1 MKFGSAER
9 KERKRIRRFGLA
21 GTAVLLALGVA
32 ACSSSSSSSS
42 SAAAPA
48 STGPRAG
55 GALTVFEATGYSGD
69 WPDGLDPATNIDG
82 AADQD
87 YMDAI
92 FGELFELGPKG
103 AVIPD
108 LATGYSISS
117 DAKTITLDIRPGVK
131 FTDGTPFNAAA
142 VVTNIDRDLKSACTC
157 KPTWPV
163 TSVAATGPDTV
174 TITLSAPDGAFI
186 DEIFDSTAD
195 WIASPTALQKM
206 GEKAFALA
214 PVGAGPFEVVSDT
227 LSSVLVLKKNP
238 TYWQTGRPYLDT
250 LTFKTVA
257 SDEAGYE
264 ALLAKE
270 GQIYVDMSTPSLLQQ
285 AAKNPG
291 VEVENQLS
299 TSPYDLQL
307 NTKTAP
313 FNNVKARQAIYAA
326 TNFGPILQHVFD
338 NMYPPVQ
345 GFTGPGGICYSP
357 TVPGYQGYDPTLAK
371 TLVAQSGLGKV
382 TINLGTIQNLVAEE
396 TTEAL
401 QTEWAAV
408 GIKTVIHAY
417 ALAPL
422 IAQFVSG
429 KWQSMIQTAGSY
441 DPAAGVGV
449 GFRFSSVSPF
459 SGVHDPHLDSL
470 LNQAA
475 ALTSMSQR
483 CAIYTQAANYIAS
496 NYYGPF
502 YFAFAPA
509 NVAVKGVVGPGLT
522 EPLPAVVVTPTIL
535 WEDVAYG
542 S

>member
-1 MKFGSAER
+1 MKFGSA
-9 KERKRIRRFGLA
+9 ERKRIRRFGLA
-21 GTAVLLALGVA
+21 GTAVLLALAVA

-48 STGPRAG
+48 STGPREG

-163 TSVAATGPDTV
+163 TSVTATGPDTV

-238 TYWQTGRPYLDT
+238 TYWQAGRPYLDT
-250 LTFKTVA
+250 LTFKSVA

-270 GQIYVDMSTPSLLQQ
+270 GQIYVDMSTPSLLEQ

-313 FNNVKARQAIYAA
+313 FNSVKARQAIYAA

-345 GFTGPGGICYSP
+345 GFTGPGGICYQP

-371 TLVAQSGLGKV
+371 TLVQQSGLDKV

-429 KWQSMIQTAGSY
+429 KWQSMVQTAGSY

-475 ALTSMSQR
+475 ALTSLSQR

-535 WEDVAYG
+535 WEDVAY
-542 S
+542 SS

>member
-1 MKFGSAER
+1 MRFGSAQR
-9 KERKRIRRFGLA
+9 NQRKRIRRFGLA

-92 FGELFELGPKG
+92 YGELFELGPKG
-103 AVIPD
+103 AIIPD

-163 TSVAATGPDTV
+163 TSVTATGPDTV

-206 GEKAFALA
+206 GEKAFALD

-227 LSSVLVLKKNP
+227 LSSTLVLKKNP
-238 TYWQTGRPYLDT
+238 TYWQAGRPYLDT
-250 LTFKTVA
+250 LTFKSVA

-270 GQIYVDMSTPSLLQQ
+270 GQIYVDMSTPSLLQE
-285 AAKNPG
+285 AAKNPA

-326 TNFGPILQHVFD
+326 TNFAPILQHVFD

-345 GFTGPGGICYSP
+345 GFTGPGGICYQP

-371 TLVAQSGLGKV
+371 TLVAQSGLNKV

-408 GIKTVIHAY
+408 GIKTTIHAY

-449 GFRFSSVSPF
+449 GFRFSSTSPF

-475 ALTSMSQR
+475 ALTNLSQR
-483 CAIYTQAANYIAS
+483 CAIYTQAQNYIAS

-535 WEDVAYG
+535 WEDVAY
-542 S
+542 SS

>member
-1 MKFGSAER
+1 M
-9 KERKRIRRFGLA
+9 
-21 GTAVLLALGVA
+21 LLAVAAA
-32 ACSSSSSSSS
+32 ACSSSSSTTSTTT
-42 SAAAPA
+42 PA
-48 STGPRAG
+48 SSGPKAG
-55 GALTVFEATGYSGD
+55 GSLTVLEATGYSGD

-87 YMDAI
+87 YMDAV

-108 LATGYSISS
+108 LATGYSIST

-142 VVTNIDRDLKSACTC
+142 VVWNIQRDLKSSCTC

-163 TSVAATGPDTV
+163 TSVTATGPDTV
-174 TITLSAPDGAFI
+174 QIKLSAPDGAFI

-195 WIASPTALQKM
+195 WIASPTAEQKM
-206 GEKAFALA
+206 GEKAFAVK

-227 LSSVLVLKKNP
+227 LSSVLVLKKKP
-238 TYWQTGRPYLDT
+238 GYWQKGRPYLDN
-250 LTFKTVA
+250 LTFKSVA

-264 ALLAKE
+264 ALLAHE
-270 GQIYVDMSTPSLLQQ
+270 GQVYVDMSTPSLLEE
-285 AAKNPG
+285 AAKSSSL
-291 VEVENQLS
+291 EVENQLS

-307 NTKTAP
+307 NTKIAP

-338 NMYPPVQ
+338 NMYPSVQ

-371 TLVAQSGLGKV
+371 QLVQASGLNKV
-382 TINLGTIQNLVAEE
+382 TISLGTIQNLVAQE

-401 QTEWAAV
+401 QTEWAAF
-408 GIKTVIHAY
+408 GIKTTIHNY
-417 ALAPL
+417 PLASL

-449 GFRFSSVSPF
+449 GFRFSSTSPF

-475 ALTSMSQR
+475 ALTNMSQR
-483 CAIYTQAANYIAS
+483 CALYNQAADYIAKQ
-496 NYYGPF
+496 YYGPF

-522 EPLPAVVVTPTIL
+522 QPLPAVVVTPTIL
-535 WEDVAYG
+535 WEDVAY
-542 S
+542 SS

>member
-1 MKFGSAER
+1 M
-9 KERKRIRRFGLA
+9 
-21 GTAVLLALGVA
+21 LLAVAAA
-32 ACSSSSSSSS
+32 ACSSSSSSTTSTT
-42 SAAAPA
+42 APA
-48 STGPRAG
+48 SSGPKEG
-55 GALTVFEATGYSGD
+55 GSLTVLEATGYSGD

-87 YMDAI
+87 YMDAV

-142 VVTNIDRDLKSACTC
+142 VVTNIERDLKSACTC

-163 TSVAATGPDTV
+163 TSVTATGADAV
-174 TITLSAPDGAFI
+174 TIKLSAPDGAFI

-238 TYWQTGRPYLDT
+238 TYWQAGRPYLDT

-270 GQIYVDMSTPSLLQQ
+270 GQIYVDMSTPSLLEQ

-345 GFTGPGGICYSP
+345 GFTGPGGICYQP

-475 ALTSMSQR
+475 ALTSLSQR

-522 EPLPAVVVTPTIL
+522 QPLPAVVVTPTIL

>member
-1 MKFGSAER
+1 
-9 KERKRIRRFGLA
+9 
-21 GTAVLLALGVA
+21 
-32 ACSSSSSSSS
+32 
-42 SAAAPA
+42 
-48 STGPRAG
+48 
-55 GALTVFEATGYSGD
+55 
-69 WPDGLDPATNIDG
+69 
-82 AADQD
+82 
-87 YMDAI
+87 
-92 FGELFELGPKG
+92 
-103 AVIPD
+103 
-108 LATGYSISS
+108 
-117 DAKTITLDIRPGVK
+117 
-131 FTDGTPFNAAA
+131 
-142 VVTNIDRDLKSACTC
+142 
-157 KPTWPV
+157 
-163 TSVAATGPDTV
+163 
-174 TITLSAPDGAFI
+174 
-186 DEIFDSTAD
+186 
-195 WIASPTALQKM
+195 M

-238 TYWQTGRPYLDT
+238 TYWQAGRPYLDT
-250 LTFKTVA
+250 LTFKSVA

-270 GQIYVDMSTPSLLQQ
+270 GQIYVDMSTPSLLQAGGEEPGRGGREPAQ
-285 AAKNPG
+285 HVTVRPAAQYEDGAVQQRQGPAGHLRGHQLRADPAARIRQHVPARPG
-291 VEVENQLS
+291 VHRTRRDLLPARR
-299 TSPYDLQL
+299 SPV
-307 NTKTAP
+307 TRGTTRP
-313 FNNVKARQAIYAA
+313 WPRRW
-326 TNFGPILQHVFD
+326 
-338 NMYPPVQ
+338 
-345 GFTGPGGICYSP
+345 SS
-357 TVPGYQGYDPTLAK
+357 
-371 TLVAQSGLGKV
+371 QSGLDKV

-475 ALTSMSQR
+475 ALTSLSQR

-535 WEDVAYG
+535 WEDVAY
-542 S
+542 SS

>member
-1 MKFGSAER
+1 MRFGSA
-9 KERKRIRRFGLA
+9 ERKRIRRFGLA
-21 GTAVLLALGVA
+21 GTAVLLALAVA

-163 TSVAATGPDTV
+163 TSVTATGPDTV

-238 TYWQTGRPYLDT
+238 TYWQAGRPYLDT
-250 LTFKTVA
+250 LTFKSVA

-270 GQIYVDMSTPSLLQQ
+270 GQIYVDMSTPSLLEQ

-313 FNNVKARQAIYAA
+313 FNSVKARQAIYAA

-345 GFTGPGGICYSP
+345 GFTGPGGICYQP

-371 TLVAQSGLGKV
+371 TLVQQSGLDKV

-449 GFRFSSVSPF
+449 GFRFSSLSPF

-475 ALTSMSQR
+475 ALTSLSQR

-535 WEDVAYG
+535 WEDVAY
-542 S
+542 SS

>member
-1 MKFGSAER
+1 MR
-9 KERKRIRRFGLA
+9 RICIG
-21 GTAVLLALGVA
+21 GTAVLLAVAAA
-32 ACSSSSSSSS
+32 ACSSSSSTTTSTT
-42 SAAAPA
+42 APA
-48 STGPRAG
+48 SSGPKEG
-55 GALTVFEATGYSGD
+55 GSLTVLEATGYSGD

-87 YMDAI
+87 YMDAVY
-92 FGELFELGPKG
+92 GELFELGPKG
-103 AVIPD
+103 AIIPD
-108 LATGYSISS
+108 LATGSSISS

-142 VVTNIDRDLKSACTC
+142 VVWNIDRDLKSACTC

-163 TSVAATGPDTV
+163 TSVTATGPDTV
-174 TITLSAPDGAFI
+174 QIKLSAPDGAFI

-195 WIASPTALQKM
+195 WIASPTAVQKM
-206 GEKAFALA
+206 GEKAFAVK

-238 TYWQTGRPYLDT
+238 GYWQAGRPYLST
-250 LTFKTVA
+250 LTFKSVA

-264 ALLAKE
+264 ALLAHE
-270 GQIYVDMSTPSLLQQ
+270 GQVYVDMSTPSLLEE
-285 AAKNPG
+285 ASKSSSL
-291 VEVENQLS
+291 EVENQLS

-307 NTKTAP
+307 NTKIAP
-313 FNNVKARQAIYAA
+313 FNNPKARQAIYAA

-338 NMYPPVQ
+338 NMYPSVQ

-371 TLVAQSGLGKV
+371 SLVQQSGLNKV
-382 TINLGTIQNLVAEE
+382 TINLGTIQNLVAQE

-408 GIKTVIHAY
+408 GIKTTIHDY

-449 GFRFSSVSPF
+449 GFRFSSMSPF

-475 ALTSMSQR
+475 ALTNMSQR
-483 CAIYTQAANYIAS
+483 CAIYNQAADYIAKQ
-496 NYYGPF
+496 YYGPF

-522 EPLPAVVVTPTIL
+522 QPLPAVVVTPTIL

>member
-1 MKFGSAER
+1 M
-9 KERKRIRRFGLA
+9 
-21 GTAVLLALGVA
+21 LALTTA
-32 ACSSSSSSSS
+32 ACSSASSSSSS
-42 SAAAPA
+42 SAATAA
-48 STGPRAG
+48 NGAPRAG
-55 GALTVFEATGYSGD
+55 GSLTVLEATGYSGD

-92 FGELFELGPKG
+92 YGELFELGPKG
-103 AVIPD
+103 AVTPD
-108 LATGYSISS
+108 LATGYTIST
-117 DAKTITLDIRPGVK
+117 DAKTITLNIRPGVT

-142 VVTNIDRDLKSACTC
+142 VVWNIDRDLKSACTC

-163 TSVAATGPDTV
+163 TSVTATGTDTV
-174 TITLSAPDGAFI
+174 AIKLSAPDGAFI

-195 WIASPTALQKM
+195 WIASPTAVQKM
-206 GEKAFALA
+206 GEKAFAVS
-214 PVGAGPFEVVSDT
+214 PVGAGPFVVVSDT
-227 LSSVLVLKKNP
+227 LSSALVLKRNP
-238 TYWQTGRPYLDT
+238 GYWQKGRPYLDN
-250 LTFKTVA
+250 LTFKSVA

-264 ALLAKE
+264 ALLAHE
-270 GQIYVDMSTPSLLQQ
+270 GQVYVDMSTPSLLQQ
-285 AAKNPG
+285 AAKSSSL
-291 VEVENQLS
+291 EVENQLS

-307 NTKTAP
+307 NTLTAP
-313 FNNVKARQAIYAA
+313 FNNPKARQAIYAA

-338 NMYPPVQ
+338 NMYPSVQ
-345 GFTGPGGICYSP
+345 GFTGPGGICYDP
-357 TVPGYQGYDPTLAK
+357 TVSGYQGYDPTLAK
-371 TLVAQSGLGKV
+371 TLVQQSGLGNV
-382 TINLGTIQNLVAEE
+382 TINLGTIQNLVAQE

-401 QTEWAAV
+401 QTQWAAV
-408 GIKTVIHAY
+408 GIKTTIHAY

-422 IAQFVSG
+422 IAQFTSG
-429 KWQSMIQTAGSY
+429 KWQSMVQTAGSY

-483 CAIYTQAANYIAS
+483 CALYTQAANYIAKQF
-496 NYYGPF
+496 YGPF

-522 EPLPAVVVTPTIL
+522 QPLPAVVVTPTVL
-535 WEDVAYG
+535 WEDVAY
-542 S
+542 SSSS